1 MHKEVNYRS
10 GILYMGV
17 DQKTQHR
24 FDGAD
29 HRAVGLALGPA
40 FEMCVCHLVFK
51 GIIRLPGKQAEL
63 WSR

>member
-1 MHKEVNYRS
+1 
-10 GILYMGV
+10 MGV

-24 FDGAD
+24 VDGAD
-29 HRAVGLALGPA
+29 HGAVGLALGPA
-40 FEMCVCHLVFK
+40 FEMCVCHLVFQ